1 LIFPYLLDSS
11 TAWFLALDGGDMI
24 SKIITA
30 TIYGID
36 GIKIDVEVDISL
48 GLPAFNI
55 VGLPETSVKE
65 SKERVRSAIKNAGF
79 EFPNDRITIN
89 LAPADVRK
97 EGSSFDLPIALGILT
112 ALNIIKKDTISNF
125 LIAGELSLDG
135 RIKSVRGILP
145 TAILARKEKIANI
158 IVPHEN
164 GREASVVQDIKIFGA
179 KHLLEIVHFFK
190 GGESLEEFR
199 TVNAQGEDGGTGTGL
214 NFSDIKGQAQTKR
227 AIEIAVSGSHNLL
240 MIGPPGSGKTM
251 LARRIPTI
259 MPPLSYDEA
268 IETTKIHSIA
278 GLLSASKFLVLNR
291 PFRAPHHTISDAGLI
306 GGGHVPKPGEVS
318 LAHNGVL
325 FLDEFPEFKRNVLEA
340 LRQPLEDGDVTVSR
354 VTHAITF
361 PARFMLIAAMNPCP
375 CGYWGDSRRS
385 CTCTG
390 SQIHRYRSRISGP
403 LLDRI
408 DLHVEVPP
416 VTIRELSLD
425 KEEESSYEIRDRVVQ
440 ARQTQEQRFAEKKI
454 YANGQMNARMIKK
467 YCHLTENGRNILEKA
482 VEKFGLSP
490 RAYHRII
497 RVARTIADMEKED
510 HVSESHIAEAIQYRV
525 LDKRL
530 TL

>member
-1 LIFPYLLDSS
+1 MVVHRGLSES
-11 TAWFLALDGGDMI
+11 NNGGVMI
-24 SKIITA
+24 SKITTA

-36 GIKIDVEVDISL
+36 GIKIDVEVDISM

-55 VGLPETSVKE
+55 VGLPEASVKE

-97 EGSSFDLPIALGILT
+97 EGSSFDLPIAVGILT
-112 ALNIIKKDTISNF
+112 SLNIIKKETIIHY

-135 RIKSVRGILP
+135 RIKGVRGILP
-145 TAILARKEKIANI
+145 TAILAGKERIPSI
-158 IVPHEN
+158 IVPYEN
-164 GREASVVQDIKIFGA
+164 GREASVVQGVRVFGA
-179 KHLLEIVHFFK
+179 KHLLEIVHFLK
-190 GGESLEEFR
+190 GDTSLEEFGR
-199 TVNAQGEDGGTGTGL
+199 GDKDHGNSNNETGL
-214 NFSDIKGQAQTKR
+214 NFSDIKGQTQAKR
-227 AIEIAVSGSHNLL
+227 ALEIAVSGSHNLL

-278 GLLSASKFLVLNR
+278 GLLSASKFLLLNR

-340 LRQPLEDGDVTVSR
+340 LRQPLEDGDVTISR

-361 PARFMLIAAMNPCP
+361 PARFMLVTAMNPCP

-408 DLHVEVPP
+408 DIHVEVPP

-425 KEEESSYEIRDRVVQ
+425 REEEPSENIRERVRK
-440 ARQTQEQRFAEKKI
+440 ARRAQEERFKEKKI

-467 YCHLTENGRNILEKA
+467 HCPLTDNGRNLLEKA
-482 VEKFGLSP
+482 VDKFGLSP

-497 RVARTIADMEKED
+497 RVARTIADMENGNHITD
-510 HVSESHIAEAIQYRV
+510 SHVAEAIQYRA
-525 LDKRL
+525 LDKRI

>member
-1 LIFPYLLDSS
+1 MNFQG
-11 TAWFLALDGGDMI
+11 DGGRSNNGGVMI
-24 SKIITA
+24 SKITTA

-36 GIKIDVEVDISL
+36 GIKIDVEVDISI

-79 EFPNDRITIN
+79 EFPSDRITIN

-97 EGSSFDLPIALGILT
+97 EGSSFDLPIAVGIL
-112 ALNIIKKDTISNF
+112 ASLNMIKKDALRNCLF
-125 LIAGELSLDG
+125 AGELSLDG
-135 RIKSVRGILP
+135 RIKGVRGILP
-145 TAILARKEKIANI
+145 TAILAGREGLSNL

-164 GREASVVQDIKIFGA
+164 GREAAVVQGIRVLGA
-179 KHLLEIVHFFK
+179 KHLLEIVHFLK
-190 GGESLEEFR
+190 GDGSLEDF
-199 TVNAQGEDGGTGTGL
+199 TGAGKNPDHDGKDWGL
-214 NFSDIKGQAQTKR
+214 NFSDIRGQTQAKR
-227 AIEIAVSGSHNLL
+227 ALEIAVSGSHNILL
-240 MIGPPGSGKTM
+240 IGPPGSGKTM

-278 GLLSASKFLVLNR
+278 GLLNASKFLVLDR

-306 GGGHVPKPGEVS
+306 GGGHVPRPGEVS

-325 FLDEFPEFKRNVLEA
+325 FLDEFPEFKRNALEA

-361 PARFMLIAAMNPCP
+361 PARFMLVAAMNPCP
-375 CGYWGDSRRS
+375 CGYWGDTRRS

-408 DLHVEVPP
+408 DIHVEVPP
-416 VTIRELSLD
+416 VTIRELAMD
-425 KEEESSYEIRDRVVQ
+425 REEESSQAIRERVVE
-440 ARQTQEQRFAEKKI
+440 ARKTQSERFREKKI
-454 YANGQMNARMIKK
+454 YANGQMGARLIKK
-467 YCHLTENGRNILEKA
+467 YCPLGEGGKELLERA

-497 RVARTIADMEKED
+497 RVARTIADMEGVD
-510 HVSESHIAEAIQYRV
+510 RIDGPHVAEAVQYRV
-525 LDKRL
+525 LDKRM